1 MAEYA
6 VILGVIA
13 AVIVVAIGALSTAI
27 GGAITAV
34 AGLMCPALRM
44 GRRGSAAPRRAAP
57 DRRAVRASSSSYS
70 CWAHCC

>member
-1 MAEYA
+1 MELISKLFATREDGQTMAEYA

-34 AGLMCPALRM
+34 AGLM
-44 GRRGSAAPRRAAP
+44 
-57 DRRAVRASSSSYS
+57 
-70 CWAHCC
+70 